1 MSPLIKPSTRAF
13 FREARRIPGYPL
25 LEWLHGYFYLRFTY
39 FYIGNAMGVRFPA
52 NLFNR
57 LAQFWHHIFTRRQ
70 HPPQPGG
77 ITFADTYHGKVVP
90 LETARQLVLVR
101 EEIRINYPEQV
112 LPYALARDLILKQP
126 DHIVALACPCRTA
139 RPQPCLPLDVC
150 LIVGEPFASL
160 VMEHHANRAHWVTPQ
175 TALDI
180 LQAEEQRGHVHH
192 AFFKQAVLGR
202 FYAICNCCSC
212 CCGAMQAHRHGTP
225 MLASSGYISQVSQ
238 ADCTG
243 CSTCETICPFNAIEV
258 VCGVESHK
266 IVSTELCQSLKKSY

>member
-160 VMEHHANRAHWVTPQ
+160 VMEHHANRAHWVTSQ

-180 LQAEEQRGHVHH
+180 LGGGTARACAPCIFQTGGVG
-192 AFFKQAVLGR
+192 AVLCHLQLLLLLLWCHAGSPTWHPHAGILR
-202 FYAICNCCSC
+202 LHQPGKPS
-212 CCGAMQAHRHGTP
+212 
-225 MLASSGYISQVSQ
+225 
-238 ADCTG
+238 
-243 CSTCETICPFNAIEV
+243 
-258 VCGVESHK
+258 
-266 IVSTELCQSLKKSY
+266 